1 MFALAAQPAVTLTG
15 NGMTNNG
22 WISKKNGRFMYR
34 FCTTRIS
41 DGKKI
46 ELMKTIGLISVL
58 KTEKAAW
65 QEAERLGLTKLSAT
79 PTAAQL
85 TFGVLAKH
93 FIDHE
98 LNKSEGRIG
107 RKATETITRDKHN
120 INKHC
125 IPRWGTTLA
134 LDIKPLALEAWY
146 ESLSAELAWKT
157 ISKIR
162 SALSQVFNHGY
173 RHGLLPGNKAENP
186 VTLSRCPESS
196 QYEAV
201 VVTPEQMITI
211 LNELNVPETQCEWMV
226 ALLHA
231 ATALRPEET
240 FGLQWQDVDWKN
252 GQINI
257 QRAWSKG
264 ELTAGKNRN
273 SMTQVIMSPVLAE
286 ALKRWRG
293 LTLYREPSDWLFPS
307 IKNKGKIPRSASI
320 CSQSYLRPAAVKAGV
335 IPEGYAGR
343 FGWHNMRHSLATFL
357 SANDVHLSVTQ
368 SILRHKKMS
377 TTADFYTHAVS
388 AKQKEAQQKYL
399 KAIGM

>member
-1 MFALAAQPAVTLTG
+1 
-15 NGMTNNG
+15 MTNNG

-65 QEAERLGLTKLSAT
+65 QEAERRGLTKLSAT

-85 TFGVLAKH
+85 TFDVLAKH

-162 SALSQVFNHGY
+162 SAMSQVFNHGY

-211 LNELNVPETQCEWMV
+211 LNELNVPETQCEWMI

-307 IKNKGKIPRSASI
+307 IKKKGTIPRSASI

-335 IPEGYAGR
+335 IPEEYAGR

-399 KAIGM
+399 KAIGMQGCNG